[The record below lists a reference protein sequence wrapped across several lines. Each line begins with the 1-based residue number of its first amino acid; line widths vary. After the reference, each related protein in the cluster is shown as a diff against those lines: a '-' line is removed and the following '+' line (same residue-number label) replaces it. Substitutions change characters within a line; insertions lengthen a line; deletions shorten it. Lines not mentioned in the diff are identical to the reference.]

1 MTKIRKIEAH
11 EILNA
16 KGEPTIETTVI
27 LSDGKTGRASCPS
40 GGLIGSYEASDL
52 RDRDKDRFHGR
63 GVLKAMSNVN
73 EVIFPSL
80 LGMDATKQREIDKKM
95 IELDGTTNKGKLGA
109 NAMLSVSMAV
119 CKAAAKSS
127 VLPLFLYLREYIK
140 KEGLPLKIPTPIFSL
155 INGGRDLGA
164 DFNGFLIIPASSKSY
179 TENILMINKIVLTLK
194 NNLKTQNY
202 SSLFSDRGG
211 FAPFLPTNEEGLVLL
226 KQAAERENLR
236 LGFDVF
242 LGLDVS
248 ANSFYHEAKYHIK
261 DRPSPLSSSD
271 LILFYET
278 LNKKFNLLYLED
290 PLYEEDWDG
299 WSQISSKIS
308 NRTLV
313 VGDNLTVTNPYRLQM
328 ALDKKAITGIVIKP
342 IQIGTVIEALA
353 VVEIAREAGLK
364 IVVSARSSETND
376 DFIADFAVAVSSD
389 YVKFQGIT
397 RGEFIQKYNRL
408 FQIEKQIKSL

>member
-1 MTKIRKIEAH
+1 MAKIRKIEAH

-52 RDRDKDRFHGR
+52 KDK
-63 GVLKAMSNVN
+63 AISNVN
-73 EVIFPSL
+73 ELISPSL
-80 LGMDATKQREIDKKM
+80 LGMDGTKQREIDKKM
-95 IELDGTTNKGKLGA
+95 IELDGTANKGKLGA
-109 NAMLSVSMAV
+109 NAILSVSMAV

-140 KEGLPLKIPTPIFSL
+140 KEGLPLRIPTPIFSL

-179 TENILMINKIVLTLK
+179 TENMLVINKIQETLK
-194 NNLKTQNY
+194 NNLKTENY

-211 FAPFLPTNEEGLVLL
+211 FAPLLPTNEEGLVLL
-226 KQAAERENLR
+226 KQATETENLR

-248 ANSFYHEAKYHIK
+248 ANSFYHDQKYRIK
-261 DRPSPLSSSD
+261 DKPSPLSSSD
-271 LILFYET
+271 LTSFYET

-290 PLYEEDWDG
+290 PLYEEDWVG

-308 NRTLV
+308 NRTLI

-364 IVVSARSSETND
+364 IVVSARTTETND

>member
-109 NAMLSVSMAV
+109 NAILSVSMAV

-155 INGGRDLGA
+155 INGGRDLGT

>member
-1 MTKIRKIEAH
+1 MAKIKQIEAH

-52 RDRDKDRFHGR
+52 RDRDKDRYNGL
-63 GVLKAMSNVN
+63 GVLKAISNVN
-73 EVIFPSL
+73 EVISPSL

-95 IELDGTTNKGKLGA
+95 IELDGTANKGKLGA
-109 NAMLSVSMAV
+109 NAILSVSMAV

-140 KEGLPLKIPTPIFSL
+140 KEGLPLKIPTPIFSI

-179 TENILMINKIVLTLK
+179 TENILMINKIQETLK
-194 NNLKTQNY
+194 NNLKTENY

-226 KQAAERENLR
+226 KQASETENLR

-248 ANSFYHEAKYHIK
+248 ANSFYHDQKYHIK
-261 DRPSPLSSSD
+261 DRSSPLSSSD
-271 LILFYET
+271 LISFYET

-290 PLYEEDWDG
+290 PLYEEDWVG

-364 IVVSARSSETND
+364 IVVSARTAETND

-389 YVKFQGIT
+389 YVKLGGIT
-397 RGEFIQKYNRL
+397 RGELIQKYNRL